1 MSGMKW
7 FGSKSSVQAGANV
20 FQILFGLRAKAES
33 TPLHDESADGGD
45 FGSDIRWTAS
55 LYRGPDL
62 PPWRL
67 SILMAA
73 GGQSALRMAPMPTQS
88 YLKTMD

>member
-7 FGSKSSVQAGANV
+7 FGSKSSVQAGANA
-20 FQILFGLRAKAES
+20 FQALFGLRAKTEAAPE
-33 TPLHDESADGGD
+33 TLIKDDAD
-45 FGSDIRWTAS
+45 FGADIRWTAS

-67 SILMAA
+67 SILMA
-73 GGQSALRMAPMPTQS
+73 SDAPSSRQTATQPA
-88 YLKTMD
+88 KAT